1 MSSTKRGGGGR
12 HGRGR
17 GRGRGAV
24 VENDMDR
31 HETSSPSS
39 PSTTSDREENAIL
52 IPRQSPACY
61 VGPSELS
68 STLLNPKINH
78 RSDAIFGD
86 QVDKLE
92 GMVKRAKR
100 AMSSTADTTTQALV
114 AEFLHG
120 FQDVVQDITEIDTS
134 PHIDTAASQQSPELV
149 LEAEQNIDA
158 NQEDQQEDEI
168 NTVEHASLTLE
179 PMDEENNLSNNVLSD
194 PSLGLDETCDSGAL
208 ATENYDTI
216 TAATDLIQPSA
227 YLQQDEHLEDHPEM
241 EQTIFMVEPKCEE
254 DDDSNF
260 VLPSSPPEIMLE
272 EQDNSAN
279 PDEEHRVTWLLKV
292 LTHVLYD
299 RALK

>member
-1 MSSTKRGGGGR
+1 MSSAKRGGGGR
-12 HGRGR
+12 RGRGR

-24 VENDMDR
+24 VENDMDH

-39 PSTTSDREENAIL
+39 PSTSDREENAIL

-100 AMSSTADTTTQALV
+100 AMTSTADTTTQALV

-120 FQDVVQDITEIDTS
+120 FQDVLQDLTEIDTS
-134 PHIDTAASQQSPELV
+134 PHIDTTASQHTPELL

-158 NQEDQQEDEI
+158 NQEDQQEDDEI

-179 PMDEENNLSNNVLSD
+179 PMDEETNNVLSD
-194 PSLGLDETCDSGAL
+194 HPSLGLDENCDSGAP
-208 ATENYDTI
+208 ATENYDTT
-216 TAATDLIQPSA
+216 TAVTDLVQPSED
-227 YLQQDEHLEDHPEM
+227 LQQDEHLEDHPET
-241 EQTIFMVEPKCEE
+241 EQTIFMVEPKCED

-260 VLPSSPPEIMLE
+260 VLPSSPPEMMLE

-279 PDEEHRVTWLLKV
+279 PGEDL
-292 LTHVLYD
+292 
-299 RALK
+299 AAQGF